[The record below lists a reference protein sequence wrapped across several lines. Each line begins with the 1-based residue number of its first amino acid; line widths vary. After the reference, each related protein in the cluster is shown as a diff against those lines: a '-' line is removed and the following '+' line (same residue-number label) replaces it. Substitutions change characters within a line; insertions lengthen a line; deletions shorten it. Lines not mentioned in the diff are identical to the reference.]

1 VTSPSRIEHR
11 RLIKWIELVLLILVV
26 LAPAALLARPQDPV
40 QPTGDYIAY
49 WAAGRLNAT
58 GGDPYKP
65 DEVLALQRSVGWQ
78 EHRPRMIWYP
88 PWAMPLL
95 MPFGVLP
102 YPVSRHLWFVF
113 SLGLLLLC
121 TDWLWRTSG
130 GAKSSR
136 WMALLI
142 AVTFVPSVAVLA
154 AGQISV
160 ICLLGVLL
168 FLHFVRRE
176 QWLAAGAATALIAIK
191 PQLFFLFWIALFL
204 WIIRTRRWAV
214 FGGAVAALAALM
226 AIAWVTNPHVLT
238 QYVYESQANPPD
250 YWITPTIGSILRLAF
265 GWERYWLGLIAPAVG
280 IVWVLV
286 YWRARH
292 SQWCWEKQMPW
303 LLLMSLAT
311 AVFAWM
317 FDQVV
322 LLLAVIPALIWLGRV
337 GLTSRSVAAV
347 TVYALINS
355 LAFVTVPLLAPM
367 EQDSGRMLT
376 LADPSRA
383 WGIWLAPVLLCWFY
397 AVCRHLGQTRSTT
410 ATEEIASQPESA

>member
-1 VTSPSRIEHR
+1 MEHR
-11 RLIKWIELVLLILVV
+11 RLIRWIELMLLV
-26 LAPAALLARPQDPV
+26 LAISIPAVSLARSQDPV

-58 GGDPYKP
+58 GGDPYKH
-65 DEVLALQRSVGWQ
+65 DEVLALQQSVGWR
-78 EHRPRMIWYP
+78 ELRPRMIWYP

-102 YPVSRHLWFVF
+102 YPVSRYLWFVVSF
-113 SLGLLLLC
+113 GLLLIC

-130 GAKSSR
+130 GAKSRR
-136 WMALLI
+136 WLALVI
-142 AVTFVPSVAVLA
+142 AITFVPSVAVLA

-176 QWLAAGAATALIAIK
+176 QWIAAGAATALIAIK
-191 PQLFFLFWIALFL
+191 PQLLFLFWIALFL
-204 WIIRTRRWAV
+204 WIVWTRRWAV
-214 FGGAVAALAALM
+214 LGGAVAALTALM
-226 AIAWVTNPHVLT
+226 AVAWLANPHVLT

-250 YWITPTIGSILRLAF
+250 YWITPTVGSILRLAF
-265 GWERYWLGLIAPAVG
+265 GWERTWLGLIAPAVG
-280 IVWVLV
+280 LVWVLV

-303 LLLMSLAT
+303 VLLMSLVT

-322 LLLAVIPALIWLGRV
+322 LLVVVIPALIWLGRS
-337 GLTSRSVAAV
+337 GLTLRMFFSVMG
-347 TVYALINS
+347 YALINL
-355 LAFVTVPLLAPM
+355 LAFVTLPLLAPM
-367 EQDSGRMLT
+367 EQNSGRMLT
-376 LADPSRA
+376 LLDPNRA
-383 WGIWLAPVLLCWFY
+383 WGVWFAPALLCWFY
-397 AVCRHLGQTRSTT
+397 VVCRQLGQTRSTKT
-410 ATEEIASQPESA
+410 TEKIVSQLDGAQG